1 MDSCQ
6 KTETESNTVFSYNLQ
21 FIEIT
26 AEKWIIEWHYYHVI
40 IKIQTIGNS
49 TWQMTCFFNN
59 KQMTWGKKKGDCY
72 KLRDLKMAEKM
83 AE

>member
-26 AEKWIIEWHYYHVI
+26 ADKWIIEWHYYHVI

-49 TWQMTCFFNN
+49 TWQMTLFLQQQANDMGE
-59 KQMTWGKKKGDCY
+59 KQRR
-72 KLRDLKMAEKM
+72 LL
-83 AE
+83 